1 MSIGHSPQMPQFTPD
16 MRKDAN
22 DITEEEKKEAHRK
35 IVGGGD
41 AAEDANIQ

>member
-22 DITEEEKKEAHRK
+22 DVTEEDKIEAHRR

-41 AAEDANIQ
+41 AAMESSRS

>member
-1 MSIGHSPQMPQFTPD
+1 MSVGHSPQVPQFTPD

-22 DITEEEKKEAHRK
+22 DVTEEEKIEAHRR

-41 AAEDANIQ
+41 AAMEANIS